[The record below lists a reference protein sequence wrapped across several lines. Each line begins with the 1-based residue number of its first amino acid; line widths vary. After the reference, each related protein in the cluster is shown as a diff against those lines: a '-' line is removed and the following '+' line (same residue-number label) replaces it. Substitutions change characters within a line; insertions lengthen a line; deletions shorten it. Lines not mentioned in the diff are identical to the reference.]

1 VGSGDSGD
9 TSMYEGVAFENFLE
23 SVGLGGSEGIG
34 SEGMCAGREPLV
46 VIMKSTVSVLVCVCV
61 CVCMCV
67 CECVRVCAY
76 VCVCVHEGKRVVIYS
91 VLICVESGSS
101 LYRLTNT

>member
-1 VGSGDSGD
+1 MGSGDSGD

-61 CVCMCV
+61 CVCVCMYVCVCVCMCV
-67 CECVRVCAY
+67 CECVRMC
-76 VCVCVHEGKRVVIYS
+76 
-91 VLICVESGSS
+91 
-101 LYRLTNT
+101 T